1 MSSLSSLG
9 RRLLELGFSGSSS
22 SSRRSSSN
30 KAVATKG
37 ETPAEEGSRSVSHY
51 HHQQQQQH
59 YGKGSNDSSTFPKRF
74 VSGAGDA
81 GSPGGANVKNIHSH
95 HQPPSSPTPQSYFR
109 RVYAKEA
116 AAGIGPVGEGSG
128 EERRHPC
135 MSAACQQQHTH
146 GHASAGISAG
156 FHLQHPQE
164 HCKERTSCNGL
175 LAAAAAATEAEALSR
190 EEGEEGGGE
199 AMIEDPILM
208 MCIPASQAY
217 TVACRCS
224 HAFSTETLYG
234 CIKTALIDDLI
245 PACPL
250 ANHPEPAQRCNHLLA
265 QEEVEQVLNR
275 HAPPSQLPSEDRRL
289 WRFRRGRLVDGGLGW
304 VSEKVTEAFLRKG
317 KIAAGC
323 IECPNGSCSCWV
335 EPTRPLEKQRVDC
348 PKCLMTFCTLCK
360 RPYHFRCSC
369 DEVMTITKQWLEWQQ
384 HGREPY
390 LTKMAK
396 EDSSYQAALDVFNE
410 RRAAHVQEVHT
421 AEQNWGL
428 LVADENYK
436 ASRCRRCPYCNRVI
450 ERIDGCDTMVCGQN
464 AHGGNIQNGCGVAFD
479 WNEALCY
486 SADIGEKRSIVPFE
500 EVPPSEIAR
509 VEHQI
514 MDGTP
519 VKCDICSAKI
529 TGPLAMCINCPSFSC
544 CIRCQNKHTRGHVL
558 RLYMDGGG
566 GKVGR

>member
-1 MSSLSSLG
+1 MASAS
-9 RRLLELGFSGSSS
+9 F
-22 SSRRSSSN
+22 
-30 KAVATKG
+30 
-37 ETPAEEGSRSVSHY
+37 
-51 HHQQQQQH
+51 HQQQQQH
-59 YGKGSNDSSTFPKRF
+59 QHY
-74 VSGAGDA
+74 
-81 GSPGGANVKNIHSH
+81 
-95 HQPPSSPTPQSYFR
+95 Q
-109 RVYAKEA
+109 
-116 AAGIGPVGEGSG
+116 
-128 EERRHPC
+128 ERIPC
-135 MSAACQQQHTH
+135 D
-146 GHASAGISAG
+146 G
-156 FHLQHPQE
+156 
-164 HCKERTSCNGL
+164 
-175 LAAAAAATEAEALSR
+175 LAAAAVVAAGAGSGALWQD
-190 EEGEEGGGE
+190 EGEEGGEGE
-199 AMIEDPILM
+199 GEDMIEDPILM
-208 MCIPASQAY
+208 MCIPAWQAY
-217 TVACRCS
+217 KVDCRCA

-234 CIKTALIDDLI
+234 CIKTALVDDLI

-250 ANHPEPAQRCNHLLA
+250 ANHPEPSQRCNYLLT
-265 QEEVEQVLNR
+265 QQEVEQVLNR
-275 HAPPSQLPSEDRRL
+275 HAPPSQLPAEERKL

-304 VSEKVTEAFLRKG
+304 ASERVTEAFLRKG

-323 IECPNGSCSCWV
+323 IECPNGRCSYWV

-348 PKCLMTFCTLCK
+348 PKCLMAFCTLCK

-396 EDSSYQAALDVFNE
+396 EDSSYQAALDVFND
-410 RRAAHVQEVHT
+410 RRTAHVQEVHT

-436 ASRCRRCPYCNRVI
+436 ASRCRRCPNCNRVI

-479 WNEALCY
+479 WNEALFY
-486 SADIGEKRSIVPFE
+486 NADIGEKRSIIPFQ

-566 GKVGR
+566 DR